1 MCVRNT
7 APRILCY
14 IQPYT
19 NCETTELVWIGM
31 LGIPVKLLEVSLTT
45 FWLPKAKDPI
55 ENNSWNDIEIRD
67 DNRSSLRVTAPT
79 LYNAV

>member
-1 MCVRNT
+1 
-7 APRILCY
+7 
-14 IQPYT
+14 
-19 NCETTELVWIGM
+19 M

-45 FWLPKAKDPI
+45 FGLPKAKDPI

-67 DNRSSLRVTAPT
+67 DNRSSLRVTAQT